1 MQREMT
7 SHPSPASFA
16 AAFLV
21 LACATHAQTVELV
34 LDLNPGARGS
44 GPSFLTPYRG
54 DIYFRANSGLQN
66 VELWR
71 YDGSSGAQVAEIN
84 PNGSSTPTDLT
95 VADDTLYFAADDGTG
110 QRLWSWNGTNAV
122 KIAAAN
128 TISGAQEMIAFNGA
142 LYFRGTKFGTVGIEL
157 FKFDGSALT
166 TIDIYP
172 GTGSSFPQHFVEY
185 NGALYFNANG
195 QSGQGSELWRYNG
208 TTLSK
213 AGQNIHPGNG
223 SAPAWLCVF
232 RGQLYFSAYDG
243 VHGTELWR
251 FDGNNSALVEDK
263 VPGGQYAS
271 FNPNGMT
278 VFKDALYFSAHDGS
292 AAGYELWK
300 FDGTSITMV
309 ANINPNPPGPG
320 GDDFLADSNPSNFTV
335 HDNRLFFT
343 ADDGSHGSEL
353 WVYDGHNAP
362 QMVADIH
369 PGQYGSNQGG
379 LRSVNDVVYL
389 RADSGDG
396 FGQELY
402 RVVPAAVVDNDS
414 DGLPDD
420 WEIEHGLNPL
430 LNDASADKDA
440 DGISNA
446 GEFAAGTFP
455 ETPTSVY
462 QVAIDRDRRL
472 SWPSVPGRTYRV
484 EINGGSGW
492 TLFRTVSAAPAPADR
507 TLLSVDAPEG
517 AEVALFRVVVTA
529 E

>member
-1 MQREMT
+1 MT
-7 SHPSPASFA
+7 RRSFPPCVSA
-16 AAFLV
+16 VFLV
-21 LACATHAQTVELV
+21 LACGTHAQTVELV

-44 GPSFLTPYRG
+44 GPSYLTPYRG

-71 YDGSSGAQVAEIN
+71 YDGTNGGQVAEIH

-110 QRLWSWNGTNAV
+110 QRLWSWNGTGAV

-128 TISGAQEMIAFNGA
+128 GIGNPQEMIAFNGA
-142 LYFRGTKFGTVGIEL
+142 LYFRGAKFGTVGIEL
-157 FKFDGSALT
+157 FKFDGASLT

-195 QSGQGSELWRYNG
+195 TPGQGTELWRYNG

-213 AGQNIHPGNG
+213 AGQNIYPGNG
-223 SAPAWLCVF
+223 SSPEWLCVF

-243 VHGTELWR
+243 VHGRELWR
-251 FDGNNSALVEDK
+251 FDGIGSSMVADV
-263 VPGGQYAS
+263 VPGGQFAS
-271 FNPNGMT
+271 FNPSGMT
-278 VFKDALYFSAHDGS
+278 VFKDAIYFNANDGS
-292 AAGYELWK
+292 GGGFELWK
-300 FDGTSITMV
+300 YDGAGFTMV

-335 HDNRLFFT
+335 HDHRLFFT

-353 WVYDGHNAP
+353 WVYDGDAAP
-362 QMVADIH
+362 HIVGDIY

-379 LRSVNDVVYL
+379 LRSVNGVLYL
-389 RADSGDG
+389 AADSGDG
-396 FGQELY
+396 YGQELY
-402 RVVPAAVVDNDS
+402 RVVPAPVVDEDG

-420 WEIEHGLNPL
+420 WEVAHGLNPA
-430 LNDASADKDA
+430 LNEASADKDG
-440 DGISNA
+440 DSISNA
-446 GEFAAGTFP
+446 GEFAAGTLP
-455 ETPTSVY
+455 EIPTSVY
-462 QVAIDRDRRL
+462 QAELDRDRRL

-492 TLFRTVSAAPAPADR
+492 TLFRTVSAAPAPTDR

-517 AEVALFRVVVTA
+517 AEFALFRVVVTA